1 MTAVD
6 RAGLFRAAQRSALAQ
21 LENNAASFGSRFP
34 GDTSQ
39 GQVYRPRQQDGHW
52 EGSNVGWSTGFWNG
66 MCWLGYE
73 MSGRHAFRSCA
84 QQQNASFAQRLV
96 RRIDLNRHELGMLY
110 GPSFVAAY
118 RVTGNPWYR
127 SQVLEAAKLLQA
139 RFLPEPGVVQAWG
152 RLDDAREQGRIIIE
166 TVMNTPLLHWASA
179 QTGNPVF
186 AEAAARHLARSRE
199 LLVRRDGSIRQ
210 SCHLGLAGGQPHTYQ
225 AWQAQSED
233 TCWARGQAW
242 AIYGFALNHRMAP
255 GLGLLD
261 AAREMA
267 DYLLSRMPADGV
279 LHWDLA
285 LDWRSGQQ
293 RDSSAASIAVCGL
306 LELAGQLG
314 EGGARYREAAL
325 EMLESLVHTCAA
337 PLGHGKGLLS
347 HGVYSLP
354 EGRGVDESN
363 LWGDYHYLEALARVN
378 HGWSSFW
385 HVAGPAAA
393 DAIAAQQAPLWAD
406 YDFLGALPRVAS
418 QQRSFWRA
426 DALT

>member
-6 RAGLFRAAQRSALAQ
+6 RAGLFRAAQRAALAQ
-21 LENNAASFGSRFP
+21 LENNAASFGARFP

-39 GQVYRPRQQDGHW
+39 GQIYRPRQQAGHW
-52 EGSNVGWSTGFWNG
+52 DGENVGWSTGFWNG

-73 MSGRHAFRSCA
+73 MSGRHAFRAFA

-118 RVTGNPWYR
+118 RVTGHTWYR
-127 SQVLEAAKLLQA
+127 GQVLEAAKLLLA
-139 RFLPEPGVVQAWG
+139 RFDPEPGVVQPWG

-166 TVMNTPLLHWASA
+166 TVMNMPLLHWASA
-179 QTGNPVF
+179 QTGHPAY

-210 SCHLGLAGGQPHTYQ
+210 SCLLGAAGAQSQSCQSWQPH
-225 AWQAQSED
+225 SED
-233 TCWARGQAW
+233 SCWSRGQAW

-255 GLGLLD
+255 RLGLLET
-261 AAREMA
+261 ARDMA

-293 RDSSAASIAVCGL
+293 RDSSATSIAVCGL
-306 LELAGQLG
+306 LELAQQLG
-314 EGGARYREAAL
+314 DSGARYREAAL
-325 EMLESLVHTCAA
+325 DMLESLARTCAA
-337 PLGHGKGLLS
+337 PTGHGKGLLS
-347 HGVYSLP
+347 H
-354 EGRGVDESN
+354 GVDESN

-378 HGWSSFW
+378 HEWSSFW
-385 HVAGPAAA
+385 HDAVSVAESTAVDHFG
-393 DAIAAQQAPLWAD
+393 
-406 YDFLGALPRVAS
+406 FLGALPCMAGN
-418 QQRSFWRA
+418 QRSLLRA
-426 DALT
+426 DALI

>member
-6 RAGLFRAAQRSALAQ
+6 RAGLFRAAQRAALAQ

-39 GQVYRPRQQDGHW
+39 GQVYRQRQHDGHW

-73 MSGRHAFRSCA
+73 MSGRPAFRAFA

-118 RVTGNPWYR
+118 RVTGNSWYR

-139 RFLPEPGVVQAWG
+139 RFLTEPGVVQAWG

-166 TVMNTPLLHWASA
+166 TVMNMPLLHWASA
-179 QTGNPVF
+179 QTGNP
-186 AEAAARHLARSRE
+186 AYTQAAARHLARSRE
-199 LLVRRDGSIRQ
+199 LLVRSDGSIRQ
-210 SCHLGLAGGQPHTYQ
+210 SCRLGLRGAQSHTYET
-225 AWQAQSED
+225 WQAQGEE

-242 AIYGFALNHRMAP
+242 ALYGFALNHRMAP
-255 GLGLLD
+255 GLGALET
-261 AAREMA
+261 ARDMA

-293 RDSSAASIAVCGL
+293 RDSSATSIAVCGL
-306 LELAGQLG
+306 LELAEQLG
-314 EGGARYREAAL
+314 DCGARYREAAL
-325 EMLESLVHTCAA
+325 DMLESLVRNCAA
-337 PLGHGKGLLS
+337 QSGSGKGLLA

-363 LWGDYHYLEALARVN
+363 LWGDYHYLEALARCN

-385 HVAGPAAA
+385 HAPAAA
-393 DAIAAQQAPLWAD
+393 REAAQEAPLWAD
-406 YDFLGALPRVAS
+406 YDFLGAVPYAAS
-418 QQRSFWRA
+418 KQRSFWRA